1 MTRCSALLSAI
12 SRLPSEVFIS
22 LVSLS
27 LIHPCSFETNY
38 DYVAEHVQSNYD
50 TAVKSFKREGKKKT
64 SQFHEPRILLKNF
77 KRLICGKS
85 ILKSCFLRLSPFKV
99 LLVFNQ
105 WRPSGRTSR
114 RTKKNFLKA

>member
-1 MTRCSALLSAI
+1 MTRCSALLSTI

-27 LIHPCSFETNY
+27 LIHPCSFQTNY

-50 TAVKSFKREGKKKT
+50 TAVKSFKRKGKKKT
-64 SQFHEPRILLKNF
+64 ANFTSPSLLENF
-77 KRLICGKS
+77 KSLICGKS
-85 ILKSCFLRLSPFKV
+85 ILKSCFLRLSPFIV
-99 LLVFNQ
+99 LPVFNQ

-114 RTKKNFLKA
+114 RTRKTILKA

>member
-22 LVSLS
+22 LVKLS
-27 LIHPCSFETNY
+27 LIRPCSFETNY

-50 TAVKSFKREGKKKT
+50 TAVKSFKRKGKKKKQPISRALT
-64 SQFHEPRILLKNF
+64 FWKF
-77 KRLICGKS
+77 LIYSKS
-85 ILKSCFLRLSPFKV
+85 ILKSCFLRLSPFRV

-114 RTKKNFLKA
+114 RTRKYFLKA